1 MLTTKL
7 LMLHK
12 INEDHRRAKVV
23 SKLSTQRL
31 ESEEKQG
38 KKEDKLEFK
47 LQKRKTRNK
56 EKRRINSNLI

>member
-56 EKRRINSNLI
+56 DKRRINSNLI